1 MSRRLRRSASSLL
14 AATLAS
20 AAFALLAAGN
30 ANAQRAQGPVGVAE
44 EAVISGKIIDIDPTS
59 KAVLVQG
66 PRGNVVELVAGD
78 EAKNFGQVRKGDI
91 VTLIGANG
99 AGKTTTMRI
108 ISTLLQ
114 PSWGEAYVDGNS
126 IYNKAAEIRRLVG
139 YMPDF
144 FGVYDDMKVIEYL
157 EFFAAA
163 YRIKGPARRKK
174 CEQVLELVDLTYKKE
189 ALVTSLSRGM
199 TQRLGLARVLLHEP
213 LVLLLDEPAS
223 GLDPRARG
231 VAAALRER

>member
-1 MSRRLRRSASSLL
+1 MRRSASSLL

-91 VTLIGANG
+91 VTVTRGAALVASLEPLDSKATAMAEQVDRTSRAAEG
-99 AGKTTTMRI
+99 GKPGVMREITTTV
-108 ISTLLQ
+108 T
-114 PSWGEAYVDGNS
+114 
-126 IYNKAAEIRRLVG
+126 AEITKIDPAKRLVTFRG
-139 YMPDF
+139 PRETLRTVKVEDPAIDLNQIKRGQMAKL
-144 FGVYDDMKVIEYL
+144 VYREVVAITVKAP
-157 EFFAAA
+157 AAA
-163 YRIKGPARRKK
+163 SAN
-174 CEQVLELVDLTYKKE
+174 
-189 ALVTSLSRGM
+189 
-199 TQRLGLARVLLHEP
+199 
-213 LVLLLDEPAS
+213 
-223 GLDPRARG
+223 
-231 VAAALRER
+231 

>member
-91 VTLIGANG
+91 VTVTRGAALVASLEPLDSKATAMAEQVDRTSRAAEG
-99 AGKTTTMRI
+99 GKPGVMREITTTV
-108 ISTLLQ
+108 T
-114 PSWGEAYVDGNS
+114 
-126 IYNKAAEIRRLVG
+126 AEITKIDPAKRLVTFRG
-139 YMPDF
+139 PRETLRTVKVEDPAIDLNQIKRGQMAKL
-144 FGVYDDMKVIEYL
+144 VYREVVAITVKAP
-157 EFFAAA
+157 AAA
-163 YRIKGPARRKK
+163 SAN
-174 CEQVLELVDLTYKKE
+174 
-189 ALVTSLSRGM
+189 
-199 TQRLGLARVLLHEP
+199 
-213 LVLLLDEPAS
+213 
-223 GLDPRARG
+223 
-231 VAAALRER
+231 

>member
-1 MSRRLRRSASSLL
+1 MSRRLRRSTSSLL

-91 VTLIGANG
+91 VTVTRGAALVASLEPLDSKATAMAEQVDRTSRAAEG
-99 AGKTTTMRI
+99 GKPGIMREITTTV
-108 ISTLLQ
+108 T
-114 PSWGEAYVDGNS
+114 
-126 IYNKAAEIRRLVG
+126 AEITKIDPAKRLVTFRG
-139 YMPDF
+139 PRETLRTVKVEDPAIDLNQIKRGQMAKL
-144 FGVYDDMKVIEYL
+144 VYREVVAITVKAP
-157 EFFAAA
+157 AAA
-163 YRIKGPARRKK
+163 
-174 CEQVLELVDLTYKKE
+174 
-189 ALVTSLSRGM
+189 
-199 TQRLGLARVLLHEP
+199 
-213 LVLLLDEPAS
+213 
-223 GLDPRARG
+223 
-231 VAAALRER
+231 AAN

>member
-1 MSRRLRRSASSLL
+1 MRRSTSSLL

-91 VTLIGANG
+91 VTVTRGAALVASLEPLDSKATAMAEQVDRTSRAAEG
-99 AGKTTTMRI
+99 GKPGIMREITTTV
-108 ISTLLQ
+108 T
-114 PSWGEAYVDGNS
+114 
-126 IYNKAAEIRRLVG
+126 AEITKIDPAKRLVTFRG
-139 YMPDF
+139 PRETLRTVKVEDPAIDLNQIKRGQMAKL
-144 FGVYDDMKVIEYL
+144 VYREVVAITVKAP
-157 EFFAAA
+157 AAA
-163 YRIKGPARRKK
+163 
-174 CEQVLELVDLTYKKE
+174 
-189 ALVTSLSRGM
+189 
-199 TQRLGLARVLLHEP
+199 
-213 LVLLLDEPAS
+213 
-223 GLDPRARG
+223 
-231 VAAALRER
+231 AAN